1 MAVQPRVFALDVDGE
16 HTLAFESINIREA
29 LELCKEARL
38 RADLTLQTSNG
49 IPLCGPKS
57 KFSVR
62 LAEAEE
68 AVIFGRAEE
77 APDDLV
83 LAYLVKLDSHG

>member
-49 IPLCGPKS
+49 IPLWAQIKALGQTGGGRRGRHIWQS
-57 KFSVR
+57 KKLNPR
-62 LAEAEE
+62 R
-68 AVIFGRAEE
+68 FG
-77 APDDLV
+77 
-83 LAYLVKLDSHG
+83 G